1 MYVKI
6 CGLWLY
12 ECGLWFEVTCG
23 YNRGKREWMRMGRG
37 GGGRP
42 DDWEVGGVKVGLGWG
57 WGKDS

>member
-1 MYVKI
+1 MV
-6 CGLWLY
+6 CGLR
-12 ECGLWFEVTCG
+12 FEVTCG

-57 WGKDS
+57 WGKDG